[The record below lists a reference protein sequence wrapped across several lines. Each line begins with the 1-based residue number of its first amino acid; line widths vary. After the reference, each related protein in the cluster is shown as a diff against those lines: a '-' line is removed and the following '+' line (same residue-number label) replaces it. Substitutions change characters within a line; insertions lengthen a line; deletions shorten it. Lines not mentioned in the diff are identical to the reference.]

1 MQTGTRAVI
10 TAAVD
15 CLLANII
22 GSPGYAGQLRWRNET
37 CGSLEGG
44 GGGDLAK
51 SVTLRR
57 HATVIVER

>member
-1 MQTGTRAVI
+1 MRTGTRAVI

-15 CLLANII
+15 CLFAHII
-22 GSPGYAGQLRWRNET
+22 GSPGYAGRLRWRNET
-37 CGSLEGG
+37 YGSLEVG
-44 GGGDLAK
+44 GGGDLVK